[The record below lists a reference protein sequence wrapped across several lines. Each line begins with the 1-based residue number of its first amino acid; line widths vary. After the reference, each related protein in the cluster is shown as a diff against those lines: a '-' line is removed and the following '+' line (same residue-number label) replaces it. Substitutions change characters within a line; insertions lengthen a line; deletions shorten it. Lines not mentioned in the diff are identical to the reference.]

1 MNSRIRYARSIFVD
15 LGEKPILPPFALGP
29 DHLTIRGGYR
39 VADSVQTSDSCTI
52 EILSACD
59 PFCHFRFSRYTVHKE
74 IKLFSVPNRAVLT
87 LNIQLTGNIDFV
99 FGEHQT
105 GMSREDECQLFWQG
119 DQTVVQHLL
128 PGEYCT
134 LDIFFED
141 NMVPKLKI
149 DGEKIHFWK
158 AGLPDTPLSTDFH
171 SARLTEETKVHVRD
185 IAERIRTHSFSG
197 DEFFLACMTL
207 LTYYFKGKKKNSRP
221 SIERMLY
228 TFPFNRFEKDC
239 YPRSEEYYYK
249 IHLEKMRGL
258 DRSRL
263 EERFLYLWGKVVPK
277 LDHFD
282 WATSMIYTVLDHY
295 LLRPEPEQ
303 IDALLDFHYGTAK
316 LLADRINSVPMS
328 VKDRD
333 WVRLCIFALFSSALE
348 IAKPTGSQTDFLRS
362 FGLLGYKEGMSDMI
376 YQELMKNREGALEST
391 EYSKPNILQHG
402 SSSETDRIA
411 EAKVCPIRSAD
422 TVSVYARLCQGLEKY
437 SVLFRKGW
445 HKIQCEI
452 NRAYIEDDHHALLL
466 LEIRYLSKLPG
477 YLDRIDTETL
487 CWYQIVLKT
496 ELNEMRNADPDIVR
510 FPAYPL
516 LRLHGMLEE
525 WQLSKFM
532 GLRARTATMD
542 QVLENIKCIRDK
554 VLLSG
559 SRDLLYSFCGMVS
572 RSYWN

>member
-1 MNSRIRYARSIFVD
+1 MSVN
-15 LGEKPILPPFALGP
+15 
-29 DHLTIRGGYR
+29 GGFL

-52 EILSACD
+52 EILYACD

-74 IKLFSVPNRAVLT
+74 IKLFSVPNSAVLT
-87 LNIQLTGNIDFV
+87 LNIQFAGNIDFV
-99 FGEHQT
+99 FGEHRT
-105 GMSREDECQLFWQG
+105 GMSREGECQLFWQG
-119 DQTVVQHLL
+119 DQTVVQNLL
-128 PGEYCT
+128 PGEYRT
-134 LDIFFED
+134 QDIFFED
-141 NMVPKLKI
+141 TMVPKLII

-158 AGLPDTPLSTDFH
+158 ADLPDTPVSTNFH
-171 SARLTEETKVHVRD
+171 SARLTKETKVHVMD

-197 DEFFLACMTL
+197 DEFFLVCMSL
-207 LTYYFKGKKKNSRP
+207 LTYYYGGKEKKSRP
-221 SIERMLY
+221 SIERMIY
-228 TFPFNRFEKDC
+228 TFPFYRFEKEG

-249 IHLEKMRGL
+249 IHLEKLRGL

-263 EERFLYLWGKVVPK
+263 EERFLYLRGKVAPK

-282 WATSMIYTVLDHY
+282 WAASMIHDVLDPY

-303 IDALLDFHYGTAK
+303 RDALLDFHYGTAK
-316 LLADRINSVPMS
+316 LLTDRVNSVPMS

-348 IAKPTGSQTDFLRS
+348 MAKPTESQTDFLRS
-362 FGLLGYKEGMSDMI
+362 FGLLGYKEGISDMI
-376 YQELMKNREGALEST
+376 YQELMEDREGALKSS
-391 EYSKPNILQHG
+391 EYSKPNILQQG
-402 SSSETDRIA
+402 SSSEIDRVA

-422 TVSVYARLCQGLEKY
+422 TVNVYARLCQGLEKY

-445 HKIQCEI
+445 VKIQCEI

-496 ELNEMRNADPDIVR
+496 ELNELRNGDPDIVR
-510 FPAYPL
+510 FPVYPL
-516 LRLHGMLEE
+516 FRLHQMLEE

-532 GLRARTATMD
+532 GFLPRAATMD